1 MIGFRSW
8 RRRLV
13 VGCAGDKLLTVADQ
27 ELPSTVAAATNQAI
41 VRYVIAC
48 TIDGARRRQLIR
60 LLAREGD

>member
-1 MIGFRSW
+1 M
-8 RRRLV
+8 
-13 VGCAGDKLLTVADQ
+13 GCAGDKLLTVADQ